1 MAKNKDDNT
10 KSNIRFNALKK
21 IAGLIQSNTD
31 DIYKSTYYTDPENK
45 RQLDNLKNN
54 IDTSIKNILNNNI
67 NSTGEPN
74 MSRFYERLFFNT
86 QNDKDTVAEFEK
98 IFGDNDFINNLSSS
112 YMDNRWI
119 KAIDDELDETLR
131 YMPKLEEALQTLRD
145 NVLSADSFN
154 KDFLTLKPAIDGD
167 GSQDQFDHNIQ
178 DLKKNY
184 DLLKLINDIYYDTS
198 KYGETFIYCVP
209 YEKAIQNLMDHKN
222 DNRGIAI
229 RSNYNESTIILEDTI
244 NDTSEKI
251 DMSRFNLD
259 KMSED
264 INDINLNFEIDNSGI
279 LRSVIESEKDARD
292 KRKMVNEQ
300 SLCEQYLMELGMTD
314 IRNDGKAYAFDNVE
328 RYQVGGKLPEHHN
341 FDKTLNDDMELP
353 NIDSSAS
360 DGLVNTDKAKNVK
373 LKSMNGCIVKK
384 LRRECVT
391 PIMINDICL
400 GYYYFEFD
408 NNMAFFDESQ
418 PSTGMVNTI
427 TGLRSN
433 GRAEAYDVLQRR
445 DDAIRY
451 VASMLATK
459 IDTKFINDNQ
469 DLKREIY
476 YILKYNDEFSNNEA
490 NMQNIR
496 VSYIPPEDINHI
508 YFELDENTG
517 RGISDLNLAL
527 IPAKLWVAI
536 YITNCLAIMTRGN
549 DKRVYYVRQSVESNI
564 SKTLLKT
571 VNEIKKSNFGIRQ
584 IQNINNVLNITGR
597 FNDYIIPR
605 GADGNSPI
613 EFEVMQGQ
621 QIEIK
626 TELLNLLEEAAI
638 NSTGVPLEL
647 IQSRQSPDYAMQL
660 TMSNTKFLR
669 FVYAR
674 QSLFQQMIQPLLTK
688 IYDIEYGTTDT
699 IDVTLP
705 PPLFINVTNTNQLVV
720 NTSDFCN
727 SIVEIFMGDTQDDI
741 IKAKVGKKLKA
752 YYLGSYVNMSILNNA
767 IEEAK
772 QEKAKED
779 AEAAAKDNG
788 DSY

>member
-229 RSNYNESTIILEDTI
+229 RSNYNESAVILEDTI

-259 KMSED
+259 KMNEV
-264 INDINLNFEIDNSGI
+264 NDINLNFEIDNSGI

-508 YFELDENTG
+508 YFELDENTS

-669 FVYAR
+669 FVYGR

-688 IYDIEYGTTDT
+688 IYDIEYGTTDS

-705 PPLFINVTNTNQLVV
+705 PPLFINVTNTNQLIV

-727 SIVEIFMGDTQDDI
+727 SIVEIFMGDSQDDI

-752 YYLGSYVNMSILNNA
+752 YYLGSYVNMGIINNA

>member
-229 RSNYNESTIILEDTI
+229 RSNYNESTVILEDTI

-259 KMSED
+259 KMSEN

-300 SLCEQYLMELGMTD
+300 SLCEQYLMELGMAD
-314 IRNDGKAYAFDNVE
+314 IRNDGKAYAFDNIE

-508 YFELDENTG
+508 YFELDENTS

-669 FVYAR
+669 FVYGR

-688 IYDIEYGTTDT
+688 IYDIEYGTTDS

-705 PPLFINVTNTNQLVV
+705 PPLFINVTNTNQLIV

-727 SIVEIFMGDTQDDI
+727 SIVEIFMGDSQDDV

-752 YYLGSYVNMSILNNA
+752 YYLGSYVNMGIINNA